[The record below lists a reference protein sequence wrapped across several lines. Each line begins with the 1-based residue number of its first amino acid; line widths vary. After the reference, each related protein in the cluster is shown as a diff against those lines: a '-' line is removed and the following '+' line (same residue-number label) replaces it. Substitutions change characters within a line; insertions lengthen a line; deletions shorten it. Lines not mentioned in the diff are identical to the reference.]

1 MAAAPPGRCK
11 NTRPRLD
18 NPGFVVFR
26 FLIST
31 QLKRG
36 DYWAWKEL
44 AAERSSNKERKLYM
58 SFILTLR
65 RAITITFKY
74 KPEVDLAHSPQGDLN
89 I

>member
-1 MAAAPPGRCK
+1 MGI
-11 NTRPRLD
+11 TGL
-18 NPGFVVFR
+18 G
-26 FLIST
+26 
-31 QLKRG
+31 
-36 DYWAWKEL
+36 KEL

-74 KPEVDLAHSPQGDLN
+74 KPEVDLAHSPSQGDLN